1 MKLKKQYYRMLK
13 EKEMLTK
20 LTANSK
26 APIEILGKAFKKLD
40 TLESKIADFEEL
52 ISNHKLKVMDNG
64 EQ

>member
-1 MKLKKQYYRMLK
+1 MKLRKQYYRMLK
-13 EKEMLTK
+13 EKRMLTK
-20 LTANSK
+20 VVSNPN
-26 APIEILGKAFKKLD
+26 APIEILEKAFKKLD